1 MCFDIFQ
8 LVTSYHPPKS
18 QYASALKV
26 CNHMK
31 NKSPDHLA
39 TDSSRV
45 YLNPTSDAEGS
56 DYINASWL
64 MGEMDL
70 FRSSAVF
77 SISAGGR
84 KAVIIWRWSK
94 EGRLDAKLSNEIGSK
109 KDREK
114 NTSSESEGRRKRK
127 R

>member
-1 MCFDIFQ
+1 MHYLDSPVLSLVFQ
-8 LVTSYHPPKS
+8 LVTTYHPPKS

-64 MGEMDL
+64 MGEEADL
-70 FRSSAVF
+70 LAPARRRTFLPILPVIVWRRA
-77 SISAGGR
+77 
-84 KAVIIWRWSK
+84 KA
-94 EGRLDAKLSNEIGSK
+94 GRLDAKLSNEMRSQNK
-109 KDREK
+109 TVNWKE
-114 NTSSESEGRRKRK
+114 RRKK
-127 R
+127 

>member
-70 FRSSAVF
+70 PQFCRLF
-77 SISAGGR
+77 DQRGR
-84 KAVIIWRWSK
+84 A
-94 EGRLDAKLSNEIGSK
+94 
-109 KDREK
+109 
-114 NTSSESEGRRKRK
+114 
-127 R
+127 